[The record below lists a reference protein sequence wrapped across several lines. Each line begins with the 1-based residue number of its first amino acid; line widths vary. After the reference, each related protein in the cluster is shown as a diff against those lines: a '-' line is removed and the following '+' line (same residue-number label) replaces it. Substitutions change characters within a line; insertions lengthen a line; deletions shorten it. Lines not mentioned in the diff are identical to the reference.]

1 MPAIDFAWS
10 KVAIEAVDR
19 NDEKDTYALYDPN
32 LGEVITTTRLS
43 TKTRVD
49 IAVDVATQAY
59 RPYTR
64 WYLYAYCPV
73 EFSNGSH
80 SWKLAFALAAG
91 CTVLLKPSEVTL
103 IQAGRI

>member
-1 MPAIDFAWS
+1 M
-10 KVAIEAVDR
+10 
-19 NDEKDTYALYDPN
+19 
-32 LGEVITTTRLS
+32 
-43 TKTRVD
+43 
-49 IAVDVATQAY
+49 
-59 RPYTR
+59 
-64 WYLYAYCPV
+64 